1 MSKDLTLRD
10 YYKIIMSRKWFI
22 VLFTFVFTLVA
33 MGISFLLPQWYAG
46 YAQVIRPQSQVLDA
60 TGYQFGGAMSILG
73 GGDAATN
80 RYVAI
85 LNSYALKK
93 QVVDKFDLIR
103 SYDVKGMDKAVKE
116 LSENY
121 KIQTGDEGQIIITIF
136 DKDQERVA
144 SMVNYILGV
153 SDSINITL
161 ARAYGKEERIFI
173 ENQLNGILDSLTTL
187 EMRLS
192 AYMNKHNVLS
202 IDEQLKSEIEFA
214 SQLKYQ
220 IMIKETE
227 LKIMEQTR
235 ESEMVVESNRITLED
250 LKAQYAKL
258 FNTGNDLFLDLSNAQ
273 DIGIFMQKVERELEY
288 YNQLLLY
295 IAPLYEQ
302 AKISEAKYIPSFEV
316 LDYAH
321 RPDRKAKPKK
331 AVIVISA
338 FMFAMLSSGI
348 YVLLKENKD

>member
-1 MSKDLTLRD
+1 
-10 YYKIIMSRKWFI
+10 
-22 VLFTFVFTLVA
+22 
-33 MGISFLLPQWYAG
+33 
-46 YAQVIRPQSQVLDA
+46 
-60 TGYQFGGAMSILG
+60 
-73 GGDAATN
+73 
-80 RYVAI
+80 
-85 LNSYALKK
+85 
-93 QVVDKFDLIR
+93 
-103 SYDVKGMDKAVKE
+103 
-116 LSENY
+116 
-121 KIQTGDEGQIIITIF
+121 
-136 DKDQERVA
+136 
-144 SMVNYILGV
+144 
-153 SDSINITL
+153 
-161 ARAYGKEERIFI
+161 
-173 ENQLNGILDSLTTL
+173 
-187 EMRLS
+187 
-192 AYMNKHNVLS
+192 MNKHNVLS
-202 IDEQLKSEIEFA
+202 IDEQLKSQIDFA

-235 ESEMVVESNRITLED
+235 ESEMLVESNRITLDD

-338 FMFAMLSSGI
+338 FMFAMLSAGI